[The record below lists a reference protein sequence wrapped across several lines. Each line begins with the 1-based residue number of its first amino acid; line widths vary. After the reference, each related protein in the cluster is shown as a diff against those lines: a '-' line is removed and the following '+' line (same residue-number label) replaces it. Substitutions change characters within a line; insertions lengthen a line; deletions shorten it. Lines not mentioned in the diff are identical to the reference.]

1 MTMQDFFGFFFS
13 LIWGSMERIVA
24 VIDLKSFYASVE
36 CAVRHLDPF
45 KTPLAVV
52 DPYRGE
58 NTVVMSA
65 TPYLKEKYK
74 VPNVCRKKDLPKAK
88 GLILAVPR
96 MELYLRVS
104 SKVVSIFL
112 DYVSEEDL
120 HVYSV
125 DESFLDLSPYLSL
138 YGSPE
143 GLVKK
148 IQKEIKDKLSLIA
161 TAGIAPNPFLAKVAL
176 DLEGKKRPPYLA
188 SWTMEDVQRKLWKVK
203 PIDKIWGI
211 SHGIKSHLERIGIKT
226 LYELAHAEEKLLVK
240 EFGIMGYQLKDL
252 ANGIDGSIISEKYV
266 PISPSLSYGQT
277 LYRPYGHEEGKL
289 ILREIV
295 DEQCHRLRRKGLETA
310 LVSLFVAAADCP
322 PYSASRSLSIHT
334 QDPDYLY
341 EQLLSLY
348 ENAPSGGIFN
358 ISIAYGKLRNTTA
371 FAEFSFLSN
380 PEKEAKNERLYMAM
394 DLINDTF
401 GNSTVLRATSLLSH
415 SMVKERHDMIGGH
428 KR

>member
-1 MTMQDFFGFFFS
+1 M
-13 LIWGSMERIVA
+13 
-24 VIDLKSFYASVE
+24 
-36 CAVRHLDPF
+36 
-45 KTPLAVV
+45 
-52 DPYRGE
+52 
-58 NTVVMSA
+58 
-65 TPYLKEKYK
+65 
-74 VPNVCRKKDLPKAK
+74 
-88 GLILAVPR
+88 
-96 MELYLRVS
+96 
-104 SKVVSIFL
+104 
-112 DYVSEEDL
+112 
-120 HVYSV
+120 
-125 DESFLDLSPYLSL
+125 
-138 YGSPE
+138 
-143 GLVKK
+143 
-148 IQKEIKDKLSLIA
+148 
-161 TAGIAPNPFLAKVAL
+161 
-176 DLEGKKRPPYLA
+176 EGKKRPPYLA

-211 SHGIKSHLERIGIKT
+211 SHGIKSHLERIGIKS
-226 LYELAHAEEKLLVK
+226 LYELAHAEEKILVK

-266 PISPSLSYGQT
+266 PKAPSLSYGQT

-295 DEQCHRLRRKGLETA
+295 DEQCHRLRRKGLEAA

-322 PYSASRSLSIHT
+322 PHSASRSLSIHT

-358 ISIAYGKLRNTTA
+358 ISIAYGKLRNATA